1 MKQLINIQQNHI
13 NEFNKYFDQAYTPS
27 RTHAE
32 QYYKYIIPFLNNC
45 NKNKSIDQAQL
56 IRYTIKIDIDLDIEE
71 PFLEELNYN
80 WKCNT
85 YVEIIMYFEH
95 N

>member
-45 NKNKSIDQAQL
+45 NNNNNK
-56 IRYTIKIDIDLDIEE
+56 RKYR
-71 PFLEELNYN
+71 
-80 WKCNT
+80 
-85 YVEIIMYFEH
+85 
-95 N
+95 